1 MTSFSD
7 PTPSFTLMDTQ
18 GAAIVVTYVVEGEV
32 CVENFE
38 YGAAKPVVPLPP
50 FTQSNSLY
58 SSASGGF
65 VTSGPGEPTSNPEHV
80 VVQSYVT
87 HVTCRSLK
95 VVLSGMLCFESS
107 STD

>member
-1 MTSFSD
+1 MLMTSFSD

-80 VVQSYVT
+80 V
-87 HVTCRSLK
+87 
-95 VVLSGMLCFESS
+95 CFVSNHHPQ
-107 STD
+107 TKQCQDCCGC